1 MANDLTGNPL
11 IITDAFSSA
20 EIDFWDGPVH
30 VVRAEWQ
37 EPTAADD
44 LTIHDNSGTVI
55 YDDNAIAGGTGIRL
69 EVKIGGV
76 TYNGFNVTVID
87 GGTLYVYI
95 R

>member
-1 MANDLTGNPL
+1 MANNLTGNPW
-11 IITDAFSSA
+11 IIDTADT
-20 EIDFWDGPVH
+20 ITTGPVY
-30 VVRAEWQ
+30 VVSAEWQ

-44 LTIHDNSGTVI
+44 LTIVDNSGNTI

-69 EVKIGGV
+69 EVKLGGAV
-76 TYNGFNVTVID
+76 YNGFIVSVID

>member
-1 MANDLTGNPL
+1 MGNDLTGNPL
-11 IITDAFSSA
+11 IIDTAFAGSEITD
-20 EIDFWDGPVH
+20 WDGPVH
-30 VVRAEWQ
+30 VISAEWQ

-44 LTIHDNSGTVI
+44 LTITDNSGTTI

-69 EVKIGGV
+69 DVKIGGV

>member
-11 IITDAFSSA
+11 IIDTAFNSTEKTQFS
-20 EIDFWDGPVH
+20 GPFH
-30 VVRAEWQ
+30 PISAEWQ

-44 LTIHDNSGTVI
+44 LTITDNAGTII

-76 TYNGFNVTVID
+76 TYNGFDVDVID

-95 R
+95 K